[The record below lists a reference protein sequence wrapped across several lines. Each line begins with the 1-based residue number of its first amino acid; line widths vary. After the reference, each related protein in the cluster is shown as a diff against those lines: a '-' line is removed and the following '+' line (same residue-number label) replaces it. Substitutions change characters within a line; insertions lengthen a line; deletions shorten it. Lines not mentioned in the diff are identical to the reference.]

1 MTLAK
6 QRGRLTLAKVVGVV
20 SGIGMFL
27 LPAGARGATCSDVD
41 LLVRNAHI
49 VTMDATHTV
58 AASMAVRNG
67 RILAMGGDDQ
77 LAPCA
82 SARTEVIDLQGRT
95 VLPGLID
102 IHTHAIQ
109 WTKNIVLGM
118 IDVGYPTVQSIS
130 EVLKA
135 VADRA
140 ASTKSG
146 TWVFGANWDDAK
158 LAEQRYINRQD
169 LDRVSRDNP
178 VVLIHESGH
187 LLVAN
192 TAALKLAGITKDTR
206 DPQGGVIEHD
216 SSGEPTGI
224 VKDNAMVLFLRFAQS
239 ATPKQT
245 EQAAKLV
252 SEKAAEVGLTTIH
265 DIEPIDAIRGYQD
278 ALAQGDLRIRVQFAP
293 VIGSVPEAERL
304 AAMGV
309 HTGFGNE
316 FLKFGA
322 VKMFADGGMGART
335 VAIYPPGVLGEPDNL
350 GVLRWKPEE
359 MQQAQT
365 VVAKAGWQIETHAI
379 GDRAIDQT
387 LDSYATVMQN
397 LGIKDPR
404 FRIVHCGIST
414 PAIQKR
420 LKELHVLVDGNPPF
434 IYWIGSWFLKYG
446 PERIR
451 WSYPAKSYI
460 ENGIVEGAGSD
471 VFVTPISPWWG
482 IWSAVVR
489 QEMQSG
495 QILAPEERITVE
507 QAITLYTRNGAY
519 VGFEE
524 HEKGSLEAGKLAD
537 FIVVDRDVL
546 RVPAEELKDVQVLR
560 TYVGGNLVYD
570 KSTASKPERDAHDS
584 AGIAAREDFRTR
596 IRLSNLGL
604 EGGAND

>member
-1 MTLAK
+1 MPLA
-6 QRGRLTLAKVVGVV
+6 AV
-20 SGIGMFL
+20 
-27 LPAGARGATCSDVD
+27 ATTCVDAD
-41 LLVRNAHI
+41 LLVKNAHI
-49 VTMDATHTV
+49 ITMDPGHRV
-58 AASMAVRNG
+58 ASSMAVRDG
-67 RILAMGGDDQ
+67 RILALGEDGQ

-82 SARTEVIDLQGRT
+82 SARTGVIDLQGRT

-118 IDVGYPTVQSIS
+118 IDVGYPTVKSIP

-135 VADRA
+135 VADGVAR
-140 ASTKSG
+140 TKSG

-158 LAEQRYINRQD
+158 LAERRYINRQD

-178 VVLIHESGH
+178 VVLVHESGH

-192 TAALKLAGITKDTR
+192 TAALKLAGIAKDTP

-216 SSGEPTGI
+216 SSGEPSGI
-224 VKDNAMVLFLRFAQS
+224 VKDNAMVLFLQFAPS
-239 ATPKQT
+239 ATPQQT

-252 SEKAAEVGLTTIH
+252 SEKAVEVGLTTIH
-265 DIEPIDAIRGYQD
+265 DIEPIDLIRGYQD
-278 ALAQGDLRIRVQFAP
+278 ALARGDLRIRVQFAP
-293 VIGSVPEAERL
+293 VIGNVPEAERL

-335 VAIYPPGVLGEPDNL
+335 VAIYPPGVIGEPNNL

-359 MQQAQT
+359 MQQAQLAI
-365 VVAKAGWQIETHAI
+365 AKAGWQLETHAI
-379 GDRAIDQT
+379 GDRAIDET
-387 LDSYATVMQN
+387 LDSYAAVMQK
-397 LGIKDPR
+397 LGLKDPR
-404 FRIVHCGIST
+404 FRVVHCGIST

-434 IYWIGSWFLKYG
+434 IYWIGSWFTKYG
-446 PERIR
+446 PERVR
-451 WSYPAKSYI
+451 WAYPAKSYI

-489 QEMQSG
+489 RELQSG

-507 QAITLYTRNGAY
+507 QALTLYTRNGAY

-524 HEKGSLEAGKLAD
+524 HEKGSLESGKFAD

-546 RVPAEELKDVQVLR
+546 SVPAEELKDVQVLR

-570 KSTASKPERDAHDS
+570 KSAASRPERDAHD
-584 AGIAAREDFRTR
+584 
-596 IRLSNLGL
+596 
-604 EGGAND
+604 